1 MKWLLTGDIHRQ
13 DLDRFYYLP
22 TDEDLGVIVLGD
34 AGFDYLLDERDT
46 SHKNALARKFPNIT
60 WYLVRGNHEARPA
73 DVEGMKRVFDSEL
86 NGWVMYHPDHM
97 NIFYLLDGQEYQ
109 FGKYNA
115 FVIGGAYSVDKYYRL
130 MMGRTWFDNEQLDEN
145 ERDIITKTIEEKW
158 HYSFIFS
165 HTCPY
170 TWQPFDL
177 FLSGLDQ
184 STVDN
189 TMEYW
194 FDDIAKT
201 ANYDIWCFGH
211 FHADRQQGEKG
222 LMLYH
227 RVITLDEAYERKI

>member
-1 MKWLLTGDIHRQ
+1 
-13 DLDRFYYLP
+13 
-22 TDEDLGVIVLGD
+22 
-34 AGFDYLLDERDT
+34 
-46 SHKNALARKFPNIT
+46 
-60 WYLVRGNHEARPA
+60 
-73 DVEGMKRVFDSEL
+73 
-86 NGWVMYHPDHM
+86 
-97 NIFYLLDGQEYQ
+97 
-109 FGKYNA
+109 
-115 FVIGGAYSVDKYYRL
+115 

-145 ERDIITKTIEEKW
+145 ERDLITKTIEEKW

-194 FDDIAKT
+194 LDDIAKT
-201 ANYDIWCFGH
+201 ANYDTWCFGH

-227 RVITLDEAYERKI
+227 IVITLDEAYERKI